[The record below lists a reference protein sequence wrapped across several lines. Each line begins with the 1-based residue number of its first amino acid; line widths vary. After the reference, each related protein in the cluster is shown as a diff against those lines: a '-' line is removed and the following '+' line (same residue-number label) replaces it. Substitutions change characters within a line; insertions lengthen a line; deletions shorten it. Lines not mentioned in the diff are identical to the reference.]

1 MSSNKDI
8 LGIAVLLVLIN
19 ARGKGGLGGLG
30 ILGSLGIQPS
40 SSPLDMARTIN
51 NFHHVTQVI
60 NKIDSLG
67 QTALN
72 PPPINQILPMVSND
86 DGPFNIGKIVKTIS
100 PIVDSLGNNYQ
111 GDDENQNALF

>member
-8 LGIAVLLVLIN
+8 LGIAVLLVLITTK
-19 ARGKGGLGGLG
+19 GKGGLGGLG
-30 ILGSLGIQPS
+30 SFGIQPA

-72 PPPINQILPMVSND
+72 PPPINQLLPMVSND
-86 DGPFNIGKIVKTIS
+86 EGPFNIGKIVKTIS
-100 PIVDSLGNNYQ
+100 PILDSFGNNYQ